1 MPMRIAVFSDT
12 HGRTDG
18 MIRTIRVEKPDAVIH
33 LGDCERDLTTL
44 RHEFP
49 DVPIYSVSGNCDYH
63 AQEPDTAFFTLENVK
78 ILATHGHR
86 YGVKMSLDPML
97 NAAYFGGAKLV
108 LYGHTHLSYNKDEL
122 GIRIMNPG
130 SAGMGARCTYGLV
143 HIEKGMVLSCAVK
156 PIPEEP
162 S

>member
-1 MPMRIAVFSDT
+1 MRIAVFSDT
-12 HGRTDG
+12 HGKTDG
-18 MIRTIRVEKPDAVIH
+18 MIRAVRDEKPDAVIH
-33 LGDCERDLTTL
+33 LGDCERDLTKL
-44 RHEFP
+44 RTAFP
-49 DVPIYSVSGNCDYH
+49 NMQIYSVSGNCDYN

-78 ILATHGHR
+78 VLATHGHR

-108 LYGHTHLSYNKDEL
+108 LYGHTHIPFNKEEL

-143 HIEKGMVLSCAVK
+143 HIEKGIVLSCSVK
-156 PIPEEP
+156 PIPGNP
-162 S
+162 A